1 MVEALEQA
9 GEMDPGEAKRW
20 KDGIF
25 QLMKRWG
32 LEPDNLTSPID
43 D

>member
-9 GEMDPGEAKRW
+9 GEIDAAQAARW

-32 LEPDNLTSPID
+32 LEPDNLISPID

>member
-1 MVEALEQA
+1 MVDALEQG
-9 GEMDPGEAKRW
+9 GEMDAGEAQRW

-32 LEPDNLTSPID
+32 LEPDHLTSPFLD
-43 D
+43 